1 MRSILFATLAIAAF
15 AQSIPAPV
23 DPSPAVPAEP
33 QYNVTIDWET
43 AEAIGD
49 SIVDK
54 YEEYDKFAQNVT
66 KAAQKELAKAL

>member
-1 MRSILFATLAIAAF
+1 MRSILFATLAVAAF
-15 AQSIPAPV
+15 AQSLPPV
-23 DPSPAVPAEP
+23 DPSPVAPAEP